1 MADRNDRLSINVTGK
16 FYVDE
21 SCIDCGQCPDS
32 APEFFGRDDDSG
44 FSFVP
49 RQPFGGDE
57 NRNAM
62 EALTACPTDSIGND
76 G

>member
-1 MADRNDRLSINVTGK
+1 MADKNDRLTMNVSGQ

-21 SCIDCGQCPDS
+21 SCIDCGQCPDT
-32 APEFFGRDDDSG
+32 APDFFLRDDESG
-44 FSFVP
+44 FSFVH
-49 RQPFGGDE
+49 RQPVGGDE
-57 NRNAM
+57 FQNAM